1 MGGSANISVVADSL
15 SHNLALNIRRL
26 RDAAGLSQQRAA
38 NTANIPRP
46 TWANLESGEANPT
59 LAVLT
64 RVAAALNVPVERLL
78 APPPAGALRFARDS
92 LPSKSRG
99 KVLLRGLLPRPP
111 VGLDIE
117 RFELPAGASFASGPH
132 GSGYREYLTP
142 ESGEIELTVAGEP
155 HRLLAGDVLVFRA
168 DQPHQYRNPGRARA
182 VAYSIVSLAGTE
194 LG

>member
-1 MGGSANISVVADSL
+1 MADSL

-26 RDAAGLSQQRAA
+26 RDEAGLSQQRAA

-46 TWANLESGEANPT
+46 TWANLESGDANPT
-59 LAVLT
+59 LTVLT

-78 APPPAGALRFARDS
+78 SPPPAGALHYSRDT

-99 KVLLRGLLPRPP
+99 GVLLRSLLPKPP

-117 RFELPAGASFASGPH
+117 RYLLPAGASFASAPH
-132 GSGYREYLTP
+132 SAGYREYLTP
-142 ESGEIELTVAGEP
+142 ESGELELSVAGET
-155 HRLLAGDVLVFRA
+155 HRLLAGDVLVFPA